1 MRRILFVDNDP
12 GEDQKLAKTL
22 RSMCPEWEMEVA
34 VNGEEALNIMYKHPF
49 DVIVSDIRVNGID
62 SIELL
67 DTVSERYP
75 ETVRIIHSDLSNP
88 EMSLKSTMAA
98 HQLLMKPCCAETM
111 KNTIERTCR
120 LRDILRSETL
130 KKTIAGIK
138 N

>member
-1 MRRILFVDNDP
+1 
-12 GEDQKLAKTL
+12 
-22 RSMCPEWEMEVA
+22 MCPEWEMEVA
-34 VNGEEALNIMYKHPF
+34 VGGEEALNIMYKSPF
-49 DVIVSDIRVNGID
+49 DVIVSDIRVQGID

-75 ETVRIIHSDLSNP
+75 ETVRIVHSDLSNP

-120 LRDILRSETL
+120 ASRY
-130 KKTIAGIK
+130 IK
-138 N
+138 E